1 MICPK
6 CHAEYLDHIIDCGD
20 CFVKLVNACNINLP
34 LPELSWEPLPPF
46 EGRLY
51 AEMATE
57 MLEKEGIPYYLNMD
71 WSYTAFSMGA
81 TNLKVQVVRVLVPKE
96 QLRKAKK
103 IINPI
108 ICKFESN

>member
-1 MICPK
+1 MCIR
-6 CHAEYLDHIIDCGD
+6 DR
-20 CFVKLVNACNINLP
+20 
-34 LPELSWEPLPPF
+34 PLPPF

-81 TNLKVQVVRVLVPKE
+81 TNLTGQVVRVLVPKE

>member
-1 MICPK
+1 M
-6 CHAEYLDHIIDCGD
+6 E
-20 CFVKLVNACNINLP
+20 
-34 LPELSWEPLPPF
+34 
-46 EGRLY
+46 
-51 AEMATE
+51 
-57 MLEKEGIPYYLNMD
+57 

-81 TNLKVQVVRVLVPKE
+81 TNLTGQVVRVLVPKE